1 MLNDFLKNLTGSKG
15 HPWAVCAGLGEHRS
29 SWPWGMEASPWLGF
43 GLCGSGQSVGVG
55 LVLSCALG
63 MDEVTPRVP
72 ASTVGL
78 ELAVFISQLACC
90 MGWISVQGIGSF
102 SSILLSICWWKT
114 VCKKGLFCSCV
125 YFPLE
130 VKRYLKVMCCFPR
143 VLYLH

>member
-1 MLNDFLKNLTGSKG
+1 
-15 HPWAVCAGLGEHRS
+15 
-29 SWPWGMEASPWLGF
+29 MEASPWLGF

-78 ELAVFISQLACC
+78 ELAVFTCQLACSV
-90 MGWISVQGIGSF
+90 GWISVQGIGSL

-114 VCKKGLFCSCV
+114 VRKGFFLLLFVSLLFWSCV

-130 VKRYLKVMCCFPR
+130 VKRYLKVVCCFPR